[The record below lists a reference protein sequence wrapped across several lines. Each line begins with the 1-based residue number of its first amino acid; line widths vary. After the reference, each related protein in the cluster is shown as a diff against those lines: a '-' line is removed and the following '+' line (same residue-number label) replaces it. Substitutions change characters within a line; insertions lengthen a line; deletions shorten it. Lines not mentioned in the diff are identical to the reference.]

1 MSKTALF
8 FKSKSCPVCKA
19 VEPVFGDVAD
29 SFDGAVETEK
39 IDITENM
46 QKAIDNGVMSVPT
59 IVFLKDGDETN
70 RLTGMVSPDKL
81 KQAFEN
87 L

>member
-19 VEPVFGDVAD
+19 VEPVFSDIAD
-29 SFDGAVETEK
+29 SFDGTVETGE
-39 IDITENM
+39 IDITENI

-59 IVFLKDGDETN
+59 IVFLKDGDEID
-70 RLTGMVSPDKL
+70 RMTGMVSPDKL